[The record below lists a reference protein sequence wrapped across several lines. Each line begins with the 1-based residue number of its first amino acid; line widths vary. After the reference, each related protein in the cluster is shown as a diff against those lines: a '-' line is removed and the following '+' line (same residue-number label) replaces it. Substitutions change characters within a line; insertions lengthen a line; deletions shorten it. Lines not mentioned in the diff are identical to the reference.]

1 MKIFNPETSINIL
14 NELNNWTFDD
24 NCIQKKI
31 VFKNFSEAVSFIVQL
46 GFVAEKLNH
55 HPEIQNVYST
65 VQLKLTTHDFNGV
78 TEKDF
83 ELAKAIDAIL
93 TKYF

>member
-1 MKIFNPETSINIL
+1 MKIYNPETSASIL
-14 NELNNWTFDD
+14 NELKDWTYGD
-24 NCIQKKI
+24 NSILKKI

-46 GFVAEKLNH
+46 GFIAEKLNH
-55 HPEIQNVYST
+55 HPEIHNVYNI

-83 ELAKAIDAIL
+83 ELAKAIDNL
-93 TKYF
+93 LKK